1 MAKIKVRFQEIA
13 SYEVELEVPDEKA
26 ALADHE
32 LEMWLL
38 EGENDCNYFT
48 LANEQ
53 KPDWSDKCCVGI
65 ENRSLTGVIGR

>member
-13 SYEVELEVPDEKA
+13 SYEVELEVPDEVA
-26 ALADHE
+26 TLPDHE

-38 EGENDCNYFT
+38 EGEDDCTYFT

-53 KPDWSDKCCVGI
+53 KPDWSDKYCVGI
-65 ENRSLTGVIGR
+65 ENRSFVGVVKE